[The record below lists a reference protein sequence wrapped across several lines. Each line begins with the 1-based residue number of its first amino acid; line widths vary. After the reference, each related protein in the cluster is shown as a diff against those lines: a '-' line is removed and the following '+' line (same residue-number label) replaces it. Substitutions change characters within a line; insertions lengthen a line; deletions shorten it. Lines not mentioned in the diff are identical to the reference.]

1 MKNQTKKFIEFRPN
15 AKYVDKVEHRP
26 NVNYNQRECISMAVN
41 EAKQDGISWV
51 SGWLVD
57 NYRKD
62 INATT
67 IIHHCWNV
75 DSMGNHYDTLPA
87 QHKHYDYIQDE
98 DVNKKYYVGQKW
110 YISPV
115 LFLREDK
122 LSLMIQDGKQ
132 KEIPDEE
139 HIRFKNENTKR

>member
-26 NVNYNQRECISMAVN
+26 NMNYNQRECISMAVN
-41 EAKQDGISWV
+41 EAKKDDIDWV

-57 NYRKD
+57 NYRED

-75 DSMGNHYDTLPA
+75 DSMGNYYDTLPA
-87 QHKHYDYIQDE
+87 HHKHYDYVQDE
-98 DVNKKYYVGQKW
+98 DVNKKYNVGQKW

-122 LSLMIQDGKQ
+122 LLLMIQDGKQ
-132 KEIPDEE
+132 KEISDEE